1 MIVKIQGSEI
11 PTAPTS
17 TFNPIRSISDSVS
30 AIGDKID
37 TLIYWLNPM
46 NWLTEG
52 YQAFVDLLNNPAT
65 ATFIVA
71 GTIVAIILTMLGAES
86 PKRIA
91 FWTWVT
97 YFGLRMII
105 PS

>member
-17 TFNPIRSISDSVS
+17 PFNPIRSISESVS

-37 TLIYWLNPM
+37 TMIYWLNPL
-46 NWLTEG
+46 NWVTEG
-52 YQAFVDLLNNPAT
+52 YHAFIDLLNSPAT

-71 GTIVAIILTMLGAES
+71 GTMVAVILTMLGAES

-91 FWTWVT
+91 FWTWVG
-97 YFGLRMII
+97 YFGLRLIL
-105 PS
+105 P

>member
-11 PTAPTS
+11 PPSPTA
-17 TFNPIRSISDSVS
+17 TFNPVRTITDSIGAV
-30 AIGDKID
+30 GDKID
-37 TLIYWLNPM
+37 TLIYWLNPV
-46 NWLTEG
+46 NWFTEG
-52 YQAFVDLLNNPAT
+52 YHAFIDLLNNPAT

-91 FWTWVT
+91 FWTWVS
-97 YFGLRMII
+97 YFGLRWLL
-105 PS
+105 PA